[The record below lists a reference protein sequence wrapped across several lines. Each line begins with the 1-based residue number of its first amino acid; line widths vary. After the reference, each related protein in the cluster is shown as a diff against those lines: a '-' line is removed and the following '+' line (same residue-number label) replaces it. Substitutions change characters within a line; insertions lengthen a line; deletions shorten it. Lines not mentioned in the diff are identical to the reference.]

1 MSDERNH
8 VPNEKDDYQNY
19 LKESMNGIN
28 DFHPYTEEGQKKIVN
43 LGKNMARKTNIMVSL
58 AILLL
63 IVPIMTL
70 ATYMYYG
77 IGGRADHLIDVVT
90 KTIYVTEPNM
100 SLEKLKVEDDIG
112 LFSMNIKFDVLK
124 KIGKEDYKIG
134 NYDIDFL
141 LDQPSFPKKNLLLD
155 RPLAENPS
163 KETEVMVHP
172 KVSIPFSTTDGWD
185 ILKKLPDG
193 TVSEVYISLNH
204 LMKPDDLKE
213 SMPKNME
220 LRWFAVDTGME
231 VTQEDKEGV
240 PITPLGYPAQYDHT
254 TWSPFKT
261 NGESNE
267 EVFLD
272 ILSLLEKNES
282 VAEKVARAKSLS
294 MSSRLAYIK
303 EHGIKVYGAVITGPT
318 EEIRKLQDMKEIRAL
333 KVGEVKLW
341 NWE

>member
-1 MSDERNH
+1 MSDEKNH
-8 VPNEKDDYQNY
+8 FEEDYQKY
-19 LKESMNGIN
+19 LKESLNEVNEI
-28 DFHPYTEEGQKKIVN
+28 HPYSKEGQTEIVTI
-43 LGKNMARKTNIMVSL
+43 GKNMARKTNIMISL

-63 IVPIMTL
+63 IVPVMTL
-70 ATYMYYG
+70 TTYMYYA

-112 LFSMNIKFDVLK
+112 FFSMNIKFDVFK
-124 KIGKEDYKIG
+124 RIGKEDYRAG

-141 LDQPSFPKKNLLLD
+141 LDQPSFPKKNMLLD
-155 RPLAENPS
+155 RPLSEIPS
-163 KETEVMVHP
+163 KESEFMVHP
-172 KVSIPFSTTDGWD
+172 KARIPFIETDQWD
-185 ILKKLPDG
+185 ILNKIPDG
-193 TVSEVYISLNH
+193 TVAEVYVSLNE
-204 LMKPDDLKE
+204 LMKPEDLKNSLPE
-213 SMPKNME
+213 NME
-220 LRWFAVDTGME
+220 LRWLAVDTGME
-231 VTQEDKEGV
+231 VTQEDAEGV
-240 PITPLGYPAQYDHT
+240 PITPLGYPAQYDST

-261 NGESNE
+261 DTESNE

-272 ILSLLEKNES
+272 ILSLLEKNEA

-294 MSSRLAYIK
+294 LESRLAYIK

-318 EEIRKLQDMKEIRAL
+318 EELRKLQNVKEIRAM